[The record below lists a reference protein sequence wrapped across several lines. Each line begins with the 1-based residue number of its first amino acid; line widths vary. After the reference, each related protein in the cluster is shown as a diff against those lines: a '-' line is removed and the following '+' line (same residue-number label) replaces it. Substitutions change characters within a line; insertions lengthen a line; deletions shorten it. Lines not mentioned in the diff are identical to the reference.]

1 MKKKII
7 LSSLGAVVLVVAGV
21 FFFGGSRNSEEDKL
35 PRVKVVKGSIV
46 DKALAVGTIEPE
58 NEISVKSKVSGA
70 VSRIYADAGTY
81 VKAGQPLLEVRP
93 DPTPLELAE
102 AKRNLE
108 LSQVE
113 LDNMTKDKVR
123 QE

>member
-7 LSSLGAVVLVVAGV
+7 LSSVGVVVLVGAG
-21 FFFGGSRNSEEDKL
+21 FLFFGGSKNSDEDKL
-35 PRVKVVKGSIV
+35 PRVKVTKGNII

-81 VKAGQPLLEVRP
+81 VKAGQPLLEVRRILRRSSLP
-93 DPTPLELAE
+93 KQSGMWNSPKSSWT
-102 AKRNLE
+102 
-108 LSQVE
+108 
-113 LDNMTKDKVR
+113 T
-123 QE
+123 